1 MGAARVMI
9 VEDEQ
14 ITAME
19 VQAKLEEMGYE
30 VPTIVDNGD
39 AALSYLEGDSV
50 DLVLMDIRLPGA
62 MDGIDV
68 TEEINERFDVPVVY
82 VSAYSDDESLDRAKG
97 TQPAGFLI
105 KPITKEDLRSS
116 IEVALQH

>member
-68 TEEINERFDVPVVY
+68 TEEINERFEVPVVY

-116 IEVALQH
+116 IEVALEH

>member
-1 MGAARVMI
+1 MGNPSVMI

-30 VPTIVDNGD
+30 VPTIVDNGNAVLD
-39 AALSYLEGDSV
+39 YLENNDL
-50 DLVLMDIRLPGA
+50 DLVLMDIRLPGT
-62 MDGIDV
+62 MDGIDI

-116 IEVALQH
+116 IEVALGH